1 MNKSPNRY
9 KHLFRALSSGNYRLF
24 FFGQGISLIG
34 TWIQSVAQAWL
45 VYKMTNS
52 VLLLGLVGF
61 LGQIMIFIFG
71 PFAGVI
77 ADRMNRHRILVITQT
92 SAMIQAFILSAL
104 VLTRTV
110 QVWHIMVL
118 SLLLGIINSF
128 DVPVRQSFV
137 IEMVERKEDIGNA
150 IALNSSLVNSARLIG
165 PTIAG
170 VLIAAFGEGLCFF
183 VNGIS
188 YIAVIISL
196 LLMKITPKM
205 ARTTRD
211 SRVFKELKEGIS
223 YAAHFPP
230 IKYVLLSLAGISL
243 IAAPYMVLMPV
254 VAKDVL
260 HGGPQ
265 TMGWLMSSA
274 GCGALLGALYLAS
287 RKNVVGLLKTMV
299 VASLVFGFS
308 LIAFSLSSDLRLSC
322 FFLLLTGCG
331 MVTQMASSNT
341 ILQTIVDED
350 KRGRVMSLY
359 TIAFLGM
366 TPFGSLYA
374 GTFAHMF
381 GVRPTIALSG
391 TCCVLI
397 AFAFYSKLPEIRTK
411 IRPIYVKMGIIPEIA
426 KAIDTVSDI
435 EVIADKE

>member
-1 MNKSPNRY
+1 MNNRP
-9 KHLFRALSSGNYRLF
+9 KRFRHLFRALSSGNYRLF

-45 VYKMTNS
+45 VYKMTGS
-52 VLLLGLVGF
+52 VFLLGLVGF
-61 LGQIMIFIFG
+61 LSQILVFIFG
-71 PFAGVI
+71 PIAGVI

-92 SAMIQAFILSAL
+92 AAMIQAFVLAFI
-104 VLTRTV
+104 VLTHTA

-118 SLLLGIINSF
+118 SLLLGMINSF
-128 DVPVRQSFV
+128 DTPVRQSFV
-137 IEMVERKEDIGNA
+137 IEMVEKKEDMGNA

-165 PTIAG
+165 PSIAG
-170 VLIAAFGEGLCFF
+170 VLIAAFGEGICFF
-183 VNGIS
+183 LNGIS

-205 ARTTRD
+205 AHTHK
-211 SRVFKELKEGIS
+211 SHVFRELKEGIS

-230 IKYVLLSLAGISL
+230 IKYILLALASISF
-243 IAAPYMVLMPV
+243 IAAPYTVLMPV
-254 VAKDVL
+254 VAKDIL
-260 HGGPQ
+260 RGGPQ

-287 RKNVVGLLKTMV
+287 RNNVVGLLRTIV
-299 VASLVFGFS
+299 IASMVFGFS
-308 LIAFSLSSDLRLSC
+308 LIALSLSSDIRLSC

-331 MVTQMASSNT
+331 MVMQMASSNT

-359 TIAFLGM
+359 SMAFLGM
-366 TPFGSLYA
+366 APFGSLYA
-374 GTFAHMF
+374 GSFAHLF
-381 GVRPTIALSG
+381 GARAAIALSG
-391 TCCVLI
+391 ICCVFI
-397 AFAFYSKLPEIRTK
+397 AAAFSYRLPEIRK
-411 IRPIYVKMGIIPEIA
+411 HIRPIYIRMGIIPEIA